1 MYLSFQAVVEPNGL
15 GPAELAA
22 ASICSERKPEN
33 GRAPLQH
40 APSYAYI
47 GWACRGLCRAVRRAS
62 RRSKALSR
70 SAGTDCPRGYHALA
84 AVAVPPGAI
93 GEEA

>member
-1 MYLSFQAVVEPNGL
+1 MYSSFQAVVGPNGAA
-15 GPAELAA
+15 AELVA

-40 APSYAYI
+40 ALSCADI

-70 SAGTDCPRGYHALA
+70 SAGTDCPRGYSAR
-84 AVAVPPGAI
+84 PQRQFSGAI